1 MKYTCNNKINQ
12 VYDRHYKLK
21 YLSNMKHKGLGCRGW
36 EKEIQFFAK
45 AKQMSTTVSNFWNAR
60 MDAGMTPSLR
70 KFVI

>member
-21 YLSNMKHKGLGCRGW
+21 YLSNMKQRLRVWMVGKGDT
-36 EKEIQFFAK
+36 IFAK
-45 AKQMSTTVSNFWNAR
+45 AKQMSTAVSNFWNAR
-60 MDAGMTPSLR
+60 TDAGMTPSLR